1 MCARAF
7 LHNVIDTLC
16 RCLFLGSNARG
27 CGKCR
32 KLNEGTKEGI
42 EEGMG
47 AESENDNRRVTKEK
61 QTNKND
67 KKKE

>member
-1 MCARAF
+1 
-7 LHNVIDTLC
+7 
-16 RCLFLGSNARG
+16 LGSNARG

-47 AESENDNRRVTKEK
+47 AESENVNRRVTKEK
-61 QTNKND
+61 NKQ
-67 KKKE
+67 K